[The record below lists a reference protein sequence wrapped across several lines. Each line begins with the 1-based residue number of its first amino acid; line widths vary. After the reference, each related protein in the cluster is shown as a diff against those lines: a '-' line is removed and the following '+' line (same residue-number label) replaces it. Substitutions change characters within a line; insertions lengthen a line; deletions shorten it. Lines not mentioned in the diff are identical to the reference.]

1 MSEILRG
8 VKKGMHAEKKQ
19 VDHKRSLNGTEDKN
33 QNTYIDHVKNMVK
46 LHKTTIK
53 NGNNVI

>member
-19 VDHKRSLNGTEDKN
+19 VDHKRSLNGAEDKKAE
-33 QNTYIDHVKNMVK
+33 YIYRSCKEYG
-46 LHKTTIK
+46 KTA
-53 NGNNVI
+53 

>member
-19 VDHKRSLNGTEDKN
+19 VDHKRSLNGTEDKKAE
-33 QNTYIDHVKNMVK
+33 YIDHVKNMVK
-46 LHKTTIK
+46 VHKTTIK